1 MNNAL
6 RVVEVNTEVKS
17 NNSLDQF
24 EMFHKLFN
32 ATKKS
37 LPFSKEWEN
46 GTGYFDGLTMDESLD
61 ELPHGLYKCVDPF
74 GRAMVI
80 VISNYYPVV
89 FFERF
94 TDPFMKKVVINVP
107 RELQIDG
114 NYVSKFLGYGLEDH
128 TQEKWSILEI
138 IAALNT
144 L

>member
-6 RVVEVNTEVKS
+6 RVVEVNTEVTS

-32 ATKKS
+32 ATKKE
-37 LPFSKEWEN
+37 LPYSQEWEN
-46 GTGYFDGLTMDESLD
+46 GTGYFDGVTNDESLD
-61 ELPHGLYKCVDPF
+61 GISHGLYKSIDPS

-80 VISNYYPVV
+80 VISDHNPVV

-94 TDPFMKKVVINVP
+94 TNPLMKKIVINVP
-107 RELQIDG
+107 YELQKYG

-138 IAALNT
+138 IAALNI